1 MVALLTGPCQK
12 ILQINLIITRVIY
25 ISMSFSMDY
34 SRTLKPLSHRYFYYN
49 KLRLIKT
56 LYALQV
62 INKDYVVYR
71 FSQE

>member
-1 MVALLTGPCQK
+1 
-12 ILQINLIITRVIY
+12 
-25 ISMSFSMDY
+25 MSFSMDY

-49 KLRLIKT
+49 KLRLIKM

-62 INKDYVVYR
+62 INEDYVVYG